1 MKSNNNK
8 YSSLLGLIVASS
20 FTLTACS
27 ELGFGPKLGIKIPL
41 EERSDKDYIN
51 NEKGDRDDEIK
62 FGQLDNEA
70 PKSDKK
76 KNKKQ
81 SFIGNGRFVSQK
93 GSKASG
99 DQKKPAGEGKY
110 SLNFDAADLGE
121 VAKIILSDM
130 LKEGYVLSPKVAGS
144 VSLQTT
150 EPLHRE
156 ELLPTLEMLLRING
170 AVLIKRDGLYRI
182 EPEAVG
188 AQMAG
193 ASGMRSKKLKPGYQ
207 IKVVPLKYVGA
218 IDMSEILAPILP
230 PKAVIK
236 VDPARNILMLA
247 GTRDELTKAMDLV
260 DTFDVNFIAG
270 MSFGL
275 FSLENTDATSTVAEI
290 KEIFNGGEK
299 SPLTGML
306 RFISIKNLNAILV
319 VTQQKEYL
327 KEAEKWITRLDE
339 ESGAAAGEGGLI
351 VYRVQHVDAVEL
363 AGTLNDIISGS
374 SSSSKRPPSL
384 APGENLASLS
394 NKKRDPKKR
403 KKTTRNR
410 TRKKGSGNGAE
421 AFEGVNV
428 IADEPN
434 NALIIMAQSQQYR
447 MLKKVIKQLDVM
459 PLQVLLEAKI
469 VSVDLTDSL
478 KYGVG
483 WAFEGQ
489 EFNSSASGLVGSGI
503 INGVFDAAVG
513 AFSYGIVSDGTN
525 VRATLNLL
533 AKDQKLNVLST
544 PSLMVLNN
552 QEGSINVGK
561 SIPTRTSESTNTSG
575 GGNIN
580 NLIQTSPIE
589 NVDTGVSLVVTPR
602 VNANGVVIMDIKQS
616 VNDVSDSNS
625 GSSIDSPTILK
636 REIESSVA
644 VVDGESVVLG
654 GLMTETHTDNNDG
667 VPFLKDIPLLGWLF
681 GTQTKSVIKSELI
694 VIITPRVIEDKY
706 DARKVTDE
714 FKRKLSGIFYDRD
727 EYKPGWGKNKRDA
740 SGRVISDEEY
750 ERDQERNEQMFNDE
764 YQSEWNEKKRDPSE
778 IEREQIIKEN
788 YYQGKRKEIE
798 PNAAIKRIMRD
809 NYYRGEKKEKN
820 RILAD

>member
-51 NEKGDRDDEIK
+51 TEKGDRDEEIK
-62 FGQLDNEA
+62 FGQLDNETR
-70 PKSDKK
+70 KSDKK

-150 EPLHRE
+150 EPLHKE

-193 ASGMRSKKLKPGYQ
+193 ASGMKSKKLKPGYQ

-275 FSLENTDATSTVAEI
+275 YSLENTDATATVAEI

-363 AGTLNDIISGS
+363 AGTLNDIISGGS
-374 SSSSKRPPSL
+374 SSSSKKPPSIS
-384 APGENLASLS
+384 PIEKHASIS
-394 NKKRDPKKR
+394 NKKRDPKKE
-403 KKTTRNR
+403 KTELGIN
-410 TRKKGSGNGAE
+410 
-421 AFEGVNV
+421 
-428 IADEPN
+428 
-434 NALIIMAQSQQYR
+434 
-447 MLKKVIKQLDVM
+447 
-459 PLQVLLEAKI
+459 LQVNRK
-469 VSVDLTDSL
+469 V
-478 KYGVG
+478 
-483 WAFEGQ
+483 
-489 EFNSSASGLVGSGI
+489 
-503 INGVFDAAVG
+503 
-513 AFSYGIVSDGTN
+513 
-525 VRATLNLL
+525 
-533 AKDQKLNVLST
+533 
-544 PSLMVLNN
+544 
-552 QEGSINVGK
+552 
-561 SIPTRTSESTNTSG
+561 
-575 GGNIN
+575 
-580 NLIQTSPIE
+580 
-589 NVDTGVSLVVTPR
+589 
-602 VNANGVVIMDIKQS
+602 
-616 VNDVSDSNS
+616 
-625 GSSIDSPTILK
+625 
-636 REIESSVA
+636 
-644 VVDGESVVLG
+644 
-654 GLMTETHTDNNDG
+654 
-667 VPFLKDIPLLGWLF
+667 FLK
-681 GTQTKSVIKSELI
+681 V
-694 VIITPRVIEDKY
+694 
-706 DARKVTDE
+706 
-714 FKRKLSGIFYDRD
+714 
-727 EYKPGWGKNKRDA
+727 
-740 SGRVISDEEY
+740 
-750 ERDQERNEQMFNDE
+750 
-764 YQSEWNEKKRDPSE
+764 
-778 IEREQIIKEN
+778 
-788 YYQGKRKEIE
+788 
-798 PNAAIKRIMRD
+798 
-809 NYYRGEKKEKN
+809 
-820 RILAD
+820 

>member
-51 NEKGDRDDEIK
+51 TDKGDRDEEIK
-62 FGQLDNEA
+62 FGQLDNETR
-70 PKSDKK
+70 KSDKK

-193 ASGMRSKKLKPGYQ
+193 ASGMKSKKLKPGYQ

-275 FSLENTDATSTVAEI
+275 YSLENTDAAATVAEI

-363 AGTLNDIISGS
+363 AGTLNDIISGGS
-374 SSSSKRPPSL
+374 SSSSKKPPSIS
-384 APGENLASLS
+384 PIEKHASIS

-403 KKTTRNR
+403 KNR
-410 TRKKGSGNGAE
+410 TRNKSSGESKGV
-421 AFEGVNV
+421 FEGVSV

-434 NALIIMAQSQQYR
+434 NALVIVAQPQQYR

-469 VSVDLTDSL
+469 ISVDLTDKL
-478 KYGVG
+478 EFGVG
-483 WAFEGQ
+483 WEFQ
-489 EFNSSASGLVGSGI
+489 EEKFNGPGTGTVGAGI
-503 INGVFDAAVG
+503 IKGAIDAAG
-513 AFSYGIVSDGTN
+513 AAFTYGIVSDGLN
-525 VRATLNLL
+525 IRANLNLL
-533 AKDQKLNVLST
+533 AKDQKLDVISS

-552 QEGSINVGK
+552 QEGSIMVGN

-575 GGNIN
+575 GGNLN

-589 NVDTGVSLVVTPR
+589 NVDTGVSLVITPR
-602 VNANGVVIMDIKQS
+602 VNANGIVIMDIKQS
-616 VNDVSDSNS
+616 VNNVADSGTS
-625 GSSIDSPTILK
+625 GSNIDSPTILK

-644 VVDGESVVLG
+644 IVDGESVVLG
-654 GLMTETHTDNNDG
+654 GLMTETHTDNNNG
-667 VPFLKDIPLLGWLF
+667 IPVLKDIPLLGWLF
-681 GTQTKSVIKSELI
+681 GTQTKSIRKNELI

-706 DARKVTDE
+706 DARKITDE
-714 FKRKLSGIFYDRD
+714 YKRKLSSIFYDRD
-727 EYKPGWGKNKRDA
+727 EYKPGWRKNKRDA

-750 ERDQERNEQMFNDE
+750 ERDQERSERIFNDD
-764 YQSEWNEKKRDPSE
+764 YQSEWNEKKRNPSE
-778 IEREQIIKEN
+778 IERERIIKEN

-809 NYYRGEKKEKN
+809 NYYRGGKKEKN

>member
-41 EERSDKDYIN
+41 GERSDKDYIN
-51 NEKGDRDDEIK
+51 TEKGDRDEEIK
-62 FGQLDNEA
+62 FGQLDNEV

-93 GSKASG
+93 GSKVSS

-150 EPLHRE
+150 EPLHKE

-193 ASGMRSKKLKPGYQ
+193 TSGMKSKKLKPGYQ

-247 GTRDELTKAMDLV
+247 GTRDELTKAMDLI

-275 FSLENTDATSTVAEI
+275 FSLENTDAAATVTEI

-374 SSSSKRPPSL
+374 SSSSSKRPPSL

-394 NKKRDPKKR
+394 NKKRDPKSR

-410 TRKKGSGNGAE
+410 TRKKVSGEGAG

-434 NALIIMAQSQQYR
+434 NALVIMAQPQQYR

-469 VSVDLTDSL
+469 VSVDLSDKL
-478 KYGVG
+478 EYGVG
-483 WAFEGQ
+483 WEFQ
-489 EFNSSASGLVGSGI
+489 EEKFNSGLNGTGVVGSA
-503 INGVFDAAVG
+503 NH
-513 AFSYGIVSDGTN
+513 
-525 VRATLNLL
+525 
-533 AKDQKLNVLST
+533 
-544 PSLMVLNN
+544 
-552 QEGSINVGK
+552 
-561 SIPTRTSESTNTSG
+561 SG
-575 GGNIN
+575 GDRC
-580 NLIQTSPIE
+580 SW
-589 NVDTGVSLVVTPR
+589 
-602 VNANGVVIMDIKQS
+602 
-616 VNDVSDSNS
+616 
-625 GSSIDSPTILK
+625 SSIHLW
-636 REIESSVA
+636 
-644 VVDGESVVLG
+644 
-654 GLMTETHTDNNDG
+654 N
-667 VPFLKDIPLLGWLF
+667 
-681 GTQTKSVIKSELI
+681 
-694 VIITPRVIEDKY
+694 
-706 DARKVTDE
+706 RK
-714 FKRKLSGIFYDRD
+714 
-727 EYKPGWGKNKRDA
+727 
-740 SGRVISDEEY
+740 
-750 ERDQERNEQMFNDE
+750 
-764 YQSEWNEKKRDPSE
+764 
-778 IEREQIIKEN
+778 
-788 YYQGKRKEIE
+788 
-798 PNAAIKRIMRD
+798 
-809 NYYRGEKKEKN
+809 
-820 RILAD
+820 

>member
-1 MKSNNNK
+1 MKSNNK
-8 YSSLLGLIVASS
+8 FSSLLGLIVASS

-27 ELGFGPKLGIKIPL
+27 DLGFGPKLGIKIPL

-51 NEKGDRDDEIK
+51 TEKGDRDEEIK

-93 GSKASG
+93 GSKANDS
-99 DQKKPAGEGKY
+99 DQQKPAGEGKY

-150 EPLHRE
+150 EPLHKE

-193 ASGMRSKKLKPGYQ
+193 ASGMKSKKLKPGYQ
-207 IKVVPLKYVGA
+207 IKVVPLRYVGA

-236 VDPARNILMLA
+236 VDPARNILLLA

-260 DTFDVNFIAG
+260 DTFDVNFISG

-275 FSLENTDATSTVAEI
+275 YSLENTDAATTVAEI

-374 SSSSKRPPSL
+374 SSSSSKRPPSL
-384 APGENLASLS
+384 APGERLASLS

-403 KKTTRNR
+403 KNKTRA
-410 TRKKGSGNGAE
+410 RKKASGDGAG

-434 NALIIMAQSQQYR
+434 NALVIMAQPQQYR

-469 VSVDLTDSL
+469 VSVDLADKL
-478 KYGVG
+478 EYGVG
-483 WAFEGQ
+483 WEFQ
-489 EFNSSASGLVGSGI
+489 EEKFNNGLGGTGVVGAGI
-503 INGVFDAAVG
+503 IAGAIDAAG
-513 AFSYGIVSDGTN
+513 AAFTYGIVSDGLN
-525 VRATLNLL
+525 IRAQLNLL
-533 AKDQKLNVLST
+533 AQNKKLNVIST

-552 QEGSINVGK
+552 QEGSIKVGD
-561 SIPTRTSESTNTSG
+561 SVPTRTSESTNTSG
-575 GGNIN
+575 GGSVN

-589 NVDTGVSLVVTPR
+589 NVDTGVNLVITPR

-616 VNDVSDSNS
+616 VNEISETQATSR
-625 GSSIDSPTILK
+625 IDSPTILK

-644 VVDGESVVLG
+644 IVDGESVVLG
-654 GLMTETHTDNNDG
+654 GLMTETHTDINNG
-667 VPFLKDIPLLGWLF
+667 IPLLKDIPLLGWLF
-681 GTQTKSVIKSELI
+681 GTQTDSVRKNELI

-714 FKRKLSGIFYDRD
+714 FKRKLSGIFYDRN
-727 EYKPGWGKNKRDA
+727 EYKPGWGKNKRDT

-750 ERDQERNEQMFNDE
+750 EREVEHNIDRVLENNYNSGRSRDNSKQTDIEHERM
-764 YQSEWNEKKRDPSE
+764 
-778 IEREQIIKEN
+778 IK
-788 YYQGKRKEIE
+788 
-798 PNAAIKRIMRD
+798 D
-809 NYYRGEKKEKN
+809 NYYRSGKEKSS
-820 RILAD
+820 RILTKE